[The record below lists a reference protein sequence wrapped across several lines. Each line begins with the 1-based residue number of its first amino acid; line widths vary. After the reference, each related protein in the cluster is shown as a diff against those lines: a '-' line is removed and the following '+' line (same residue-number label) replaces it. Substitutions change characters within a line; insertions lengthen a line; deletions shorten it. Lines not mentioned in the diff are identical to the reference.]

1 VKTAQRWNAA
11 DGFFEFCL
19 LGLLTSGYLAVA
31 GSGYL
36 DGPTALLTAVGLLAR
51 TLIVLGWIKLDLSP
65 RVVNALTVAYI
76 GFYPLDYLY
85 VSRDFLTATV
95 HLVFFLAIVKVLS
108 AQSDR
113 DYFYVKVIAFLELLA
128 ASILSSS
135 ANYFV
140 FLAMFLFF
148 GVGTFAAS
156 EIRRSAR
163 NATEVVRLSRRINF
177 RLTGLT
183 IFTVFGILILTATL
197 FFLLPR
203 TARAAFQRFI
213 PQRYHMPGFSN
224 EVTLGQIGELKMRH
238 TAVMHA
244 RVYVGQK
251 QMEGPLP
258 VKWRGSALM
267 QFDGKRWY
275 NDSGSNEMLR
285 VEGGVLRLASIEETL
300 QRARR
305 ISYEIAMQETTSD
318 ALFLAGIPESIQILV
333 PLVIRT
339 PSNSY
344 RLGIGAPDRL
354 RYVAHSVL
362 ESEETRVKP
371 RPLTQDLRVLNLQ
384 LPKLDPRIGDLAR
397 ELTLGSAGDMQRA
410 RLVENYLRKTYPYT
424 TELPQ
429 IEPADPVAYFLFERK
444 KGHCEYFAS
453 ALAIMLRNIGIPARV
468 ATGFQNGIFNP
479 ISGWYLVR
487 ASDAHSWVEAWIDGK
502 GWTTFDPTP
511 PDPNPPGMSMVVRFQ
526 LYLDALQVFWQDWVL
541 SYDIDRQL
549 SLAARMEQSSRSFQ
563 LRWLEGS
570 LNRFLGGVTTGVVQA
585 KQYAAR
591 AVAAIVLI
599 ALLIVFGPSLWKR
612 WKILLR
618 VNRARRGQASAS
630 DATLMYE
637 RMLALLRRKG
647 IEKPVWITP
656 REFARTVQDKS
667 AAAIVEEFTIAY
679 NDLRFGNRQ
688 EAAPRLV
695 RLLEQ
700 LSGKL

>member
-1 VKTAQRWNAA
+1 
-11 DGFFEFCL
+11 
-19 LGLLTSGYLAVA
+19 VA

-36 DGPTALLTAVGLLAR
+36 DAPTALLTGLGLLVRCA
-51 TLIVLGWIKLDLSP
+51 IVLGWLKLDLSP
-65 RVVNALTVAYI
+65 RIVNALTVAYI
-76 GFYPLDYLY
+76 GFYPLDWAY

-108 AQSDR
+108 AVTDR
-113 DYFYVKVIAFLELLA
+113 DYFYVKIIAFLELLA

-135 ANYFV
+135 ANYFL

-163 NATEVVRLSRRINF
+163 NASDVVRLPNRRLNF

-183 IFTVFGILILTATL
+183 VFTVFGILILTATL

-224 EVTLGQIGELKMRH
+224 EVTLGQLGELKMRH

-244 RVYVGQK
+244 RVKVGQK
-251 QMEGPLP
+251 QMDGPLP
-258 VKWRGSALM
+258 IKWRGSALM

-275 NDSGSNEMLR
+275 NDAGKNEVLR
-285 VEGGVLRLASIEETL
+285 VEGGVLRLASLEETL
-300 QRARR
+300 QPRSR
-305 ISYEIAMQETTSD
+305 ISYEVAMQETTSD

-339 PSNSY
+339 ASSSY
-344 RLGIGAPDRL
+344 RLGLGAPDRL
-354 RYVAHSVL
+354 RYVGHSVL
-362 ESEETRVKP
+362 ETDDSPRKVKP
-371 RPLTQDLRVLNLQ
+371 LSSDLRIANLQ

-397 ELTLGSAGDMQRA
+397 ELTLGTKTDLQRI
-410 RLVENYLRKTYPYT
+410 RIIDSYLRKTYPYT
-424 TELPQ
+424 TDLPQ
-429 IEPADPVAYFLFERK
+429 IEPADPVAYFMFERK

-453 ALAIMLRNIGIPARV
+453 ALAVMLRNIGIPARV
-468 ATGFQNGIFNP
+468 ATGFQNGIYNH

-487 ASDAHSWVEAWIDGK
+487 ASDAHSWVEAWVDGR
-502 GWTTFDPTP
+502 GWMTFDPTP
-511 PDPNPPGMSMVVRFQ
+511 PDPNPPGTSIVTRIQ
-526 LYLDALQVFWQDWVL
+526 LYMDAMQVFWQDWVL

-549 SLAARMEQSSRSFQ
+549 TLAARMEQSSRSFQ
-563 LRWLEGS
+563 LRWLDGS
-570 LNRFLGGVTTGVVQA
+570 LNGFFARVSAQAADAKRHAAKAVFGIVFLT
-585 KQYAAR
+585 
-591 AVAAIVLI
+591 
-599 ALLIVFGPSLWKR
+599 LLIVFGPQLWRR
-612 WKILLR
+612 WRILLR

-647 IEKPVWITP
+647 IEKPVWLTP
-656 REFARTVQDKS
+656 REFARSVPDRR
-667 AAAIVEEFTIAY
+667 AASLIEEFTAAY
-679 NDLRFGNRQ
+679 NDLRFGNRPD
-688 EAAPRLV
+688 AAPRLV
-695 RLLEQ
+695 VLLEQ
-700 LSGKL
+700 LAETPVSVRRN